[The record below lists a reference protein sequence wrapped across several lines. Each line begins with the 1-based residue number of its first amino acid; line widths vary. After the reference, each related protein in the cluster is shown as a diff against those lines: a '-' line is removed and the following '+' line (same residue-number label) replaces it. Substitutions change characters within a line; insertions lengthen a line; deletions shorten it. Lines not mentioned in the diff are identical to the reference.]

1 VDGPQ
6 SNNPQKTT
14 IPRDPNMKNVFA
26 VVALMLFLSVAPA
39 KAQTESPPQTEPN
52 LQETPEPEARV
63 APFRHPDRR
72 FLIFAAIQIAATVA
86 DAETTQW
93 ALHSNP
99 QAGEMNPLFGRH
111 PDRPRMY
118 GIALSI
124 TAVQILMQ
132 HHLKTISERTGK
144 YQNAWM
150 IGASVNTGFHT
161 FLAVHNARIATS
173 PVCPGNG
180 SGCR

>member
-1 VDGPQ
+1 
-6 SNNPQKTT
+6 
-14 IPRDPNMKNVFA
+14 MKSVIA
-26 VVALMLFLSVAPA
+26 VVAFVLFLSVAPA
-39 KAQTESPPQTEPN
+39 KAQTETPLQTQPN
-52 LQETPEPEARV
+52 LQKSSEPEARV
-63 APFRHPDRR
+63 SPFRHPDRR

-93 ALHSNP
+93 ALHNNP

-118 GIALSI
+118 AVALSL

-132 HHLKTISERTGK
+132 HHLKTISEQTGK
-144 YQNAWM
+144 YQNLWM
-150 IGASVNTGFHT
+150 VGASVNTGFHT
-161 FLAVHNARIATS
+161 FLAVHNAHIATS
-173 PVCPGNG
+173 PVCPANG